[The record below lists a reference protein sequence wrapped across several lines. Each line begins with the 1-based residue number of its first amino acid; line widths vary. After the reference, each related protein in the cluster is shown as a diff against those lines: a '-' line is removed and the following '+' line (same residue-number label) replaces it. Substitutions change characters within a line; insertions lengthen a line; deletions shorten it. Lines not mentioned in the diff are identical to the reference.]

1 MKTTVST
8 MKAPVPKS
16 RRLTAAQPRVSTETP
31 TALRSQRARLDSFA
45 STLFFISRAAAG
57 LKSLGLV
64 ILASHNARRRRQRAG
79 NWLKLSDAA
88 QKDLLQESES
98 HIRRRSPS
106 LNTHRAGYTI
116 QAGGPVAQ
124 GQSDRLIT
132 GWLEVR
138 ILPGPP
144 FLCHGASRANRGVS
158 QEPPPAGDRRLG
170 CQRSAPARRRLAG
183 GACPNAWGAV

>member
-1 MKTTVST
+1 MKATVST

-16 RRLTAAQPRVSTETP
+16 RRLRAAQPRPSTATP
-31 TALRSQRARLDSFA
+31 TPRRSQRARLDSLA
-45 STLFFISRAAAG
+45 STLSFISRAAAG

-64 ILASHNARRRRQRAG
+64 ILASHNARRRRAAG
-79 NWLKLSDAA
+79 GKLA
-88 QKDLLQESES
+88 QTFRRGPETACYRNQSPP
-98 HIRRRSPS
+98 IRRRSPS

-144 FLCHGASRANRGVS
+144 FLCHVASSTNRGVPS
-158 QEPPPAGDRRLG
+158 ESPGRASREQLYQMYEEASGLTEGAGA
-170 CQRSAPARRRLAG
+170 S
-183 GACPNAWGAV
+183 